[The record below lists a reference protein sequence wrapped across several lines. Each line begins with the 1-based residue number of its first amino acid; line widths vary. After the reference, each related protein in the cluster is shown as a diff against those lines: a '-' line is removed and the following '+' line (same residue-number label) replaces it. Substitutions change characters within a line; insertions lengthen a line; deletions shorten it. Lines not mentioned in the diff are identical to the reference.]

1 MGRFLPLSKRG
12 TLEHSGIT
20 APSRGLEMEADS
32 PAPTEVHKLP
42 CRLTATYREHR
53 LTDSNTHRLHMESQG
68 DGAAAQRGL
77 VL

>member
-1 MGRFLPLSKRG
+1 MGCFLPHSRR

-20 APSRGLEMEADS
+20 APSGGLEMEADS
-32 PAPTEVHKLP
+32 PPPTEVHKLP
-42 CRLTATYREHR
+42 CRLTATYTEYR

-68 DGAAAQRGL
+68 TGTAAQRAL